1 VVDKEFSREA
11 SQKSEHGPGHRRI
24 EDTLIE
30 GVKMISERLKK
41 IILEALELE
50 DFDIQDETT
59 ASMVPGWDSLSHV
72 RIIIAIEKNYGIR
85 FKTLEVIR
93 LKNVGQLQR
102 LVDTKSG

>member
-1 VVDKEFSREA
+1 
-11 SQKSEHGPGHRRI
+11 
-24 EDTLIE
+24 
-30 GVKMISERLKK
+30 MISERLKR
-41 IILEALELE
+41 IILEALELD

-93 LKNVGQLQR
+93 LKNVGQLQG
-102 LVDTKSG
+102 LVDTKSV